1 MCGKIGKDAIES
13 MQNMMSMSVYYV
25 IADCLD
31 VDAMDLEPNEDLD
44 NDLHMTDAMKSL
56 LSESIID
63 MFNGRQLDYSTIHN
77 IQDVVNQVITTELHE
92 SIH

>member
-56 LSESIID
+56 LNESIID